1 MQVKNNKKKVVVK
14 WGGRT
19 LTLLS
24 FQCPLVSSLSS
35 PLFFLS
41 LFLSRFSYLV
51 FPLSF
56 FLSLSLSSLLL
67 PVLELE
73 HPDDYLKAREAINAA
88 TSPPNDDNDDND
100 EEGEEEKNEEGKQ
113 APPTTTKPKPV
124 VFDIGGRRFRVDT
137 LQNVADALVVACTG
151 TGTGADRLPYT
162 RRELLVRV
170 AMRLWSPYAEAILQE
185 VDDRSASGKMDLR
198 LVEVALSCV
207 NGVFVALTA
216 LDAGDVLFRAMVGL
230 RVSLLHE
237 MGAEACWEGTCF
249 NEEAGRRMRSAVQCA
264 RQT

>member
-35 PLFFLS
+35 PLSFCLS
-41 LFLSRFSYLV
+41 FSLV
-51 FPLSF
+51 FPISF
-56 FLSLSLSSLLL
+56 FLFRFSSLSLSSLLL

-113 APPTTTKPKPV
+113 EPPTTTKPKPV